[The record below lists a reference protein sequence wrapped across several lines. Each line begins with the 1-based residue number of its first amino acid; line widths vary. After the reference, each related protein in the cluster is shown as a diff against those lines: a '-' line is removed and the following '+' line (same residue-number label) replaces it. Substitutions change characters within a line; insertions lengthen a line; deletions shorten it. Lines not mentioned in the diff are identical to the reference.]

1 MPLGAPLCETLRPR
15 KQAWPEGL
23 LAMPPSLTLSSPWRP
38 PYEVPT
44 QGERPALPGV
54 TQPCSLCLPEPSSL
68 TETSLSSPCLE
79 GKPWHGFPAPH
90 SDPETK
96 DSCPAWLLTG
106 GGQWSSLLLP
116 PWTHW
121 PAWVISWTTTP
132 SHPYEASRQGGTSWD
147 RQEVHLLT
155 LGSGRPRTADGQ
167 PLMVSLP
174 SPVRAYQVPASPW
187 G

>member
-1 MPLGAPLCETLRPR
+1 MVQPSAAVLDTLASLGH
-15 KQAWPEGL
+15 L
-23 LAMPPSLTLSSPWRP
+23 LD
-38 PYEVPT
+38 
-44 QGERPALPGV
+44 
-54 TQPCSLCLPEPSSL
+54 
-68 TETSLSSPCLE
+68 
-79 GKPWHGFPAPH
+79 HH
-90 SDPETK
+90 
-96 DSCPAWLLTG
+96 
-106 GGQWSSLLLP
+106 
-116 PWTHW
+116 
-121 PAWVISWTTTP
+121 P